1 MSSETQDRVQAES
14 VSPAHILEVGLGF
27 WASKTLLS
35 AVEME
40 IFTRLAGCRL
50 GLDELRD
57 RVGLHPRS
65 ARDFF
70 DALVALGFLERRDGL
85 YANAPATELFLD
97 KVKPSYVGGLLEM
110 ANTRLFHFW
119 ADLTPALR
127 TGEVQN
133 EAKGGGTP
141 FFTELYADPERLGQF
156 AAAMTGASHGVNVHL
171 ATHFPWHDYGTIADI
186 GAAQGDTVVQIV
198 AANSGMTGYAYDL
211 PPLAPIV
218 EDHAARCGVAE
229 RVHFVSG
236 DFFVDDFPRADVI
249 VMGHVL
255 HDWDLETKRMLLA
268 KAHAALPEGGA
279 LIVYEAMIDDDRSS
293 NAFGL
298 LMSLNMLIET
308 PGGFDYTPIDCAGW
322 MRDAGFRDTRA
333 EPLTGPDSMV
343 VAIK

>member
-1 MSSETQDRVQAES
+1 MSSETQDRVQAEG
-14 VSPAHILEVGLGF
+14 VSPARILEVGLGF

-40 IFTRLAGCRL
+40 VFTLLAGRRL
-50 GLDELRD
+50 GFEELRD
-57 RVGLHPRS
+57 RVGVHPRS

-70 DALVALGFLERRDGL
+70 DALVALDFLERRDGL
-85 YANAPATELFLD
+85 YSNAPATDLFLD
-97 KVKPSYVGGLLEM
+97 KAKPSYVGGLLEM
-110 ANTRLFHFW
+110 ANARLFRFW
-119 ADLTPALR
+119 ADLTAALR

-133 EAKGGGTP
+133 EAKGGDTS
-141 FFTELYADPERLGQF
+141 FFAELYADPKWLGQF
-156 AAAMTGASHGVNVHL
+156 ATAMTGASHAVNVHL
-171 ATHFPWHDYGTIADI
+171 ATHFPWLGYSTVADI

-198 AANSGMTGYAYDL
+198 AANPGLTGYAFDL

-218 EDHAARCGVAE
+218 ENHAARCGVANC
-229 RVHFVSG
+229 VHFVPG
-236 DFFVDDFPRADVI
+236 DFFVDDLPSADVI
-249 VMGHVL
+249 VMGHIL

-308 PGGFDYTPIDCAGW
+308 PGGFDYTPTDCAGW
-322 MRDAGFRDTRA
+322 MRGAGFRDTRA
-333 EPLTGPDSMV
+333 EPLTGPDTMV